1 MKTIQKSNI
10 TSLRDTGIVKEDD
23 FKKLHTFSFT
33 GKKDSHPH
41 RVQSFKC
48 IDKIFWK
55 DEETGETRE
64 RVIRFIE
71 GEQSI
76 FADEQDLTNSYQD
89 RNQIDRRIHRI
100 KVMGNV
106 YNVSGNNI
114 NLLAF
119 MRLWNL
125 NGSNEKRDKSTE
137 IKFFEYQPE
146 KIAKKNL
153 EKEGVSI
160 KARYKAHQELTLDEV
175 KAVLVVLAKDPSEYE
190 KILSGKLADELRND
204 AVVHATVNPTKFLE
218 ILESDT
224 MKYKYMLCKAV
235 AMKIIKVS
243 ESATMMTWNDGGLLF
258 ECNIGK
264 NVLDEVAMRYM
275 GGEERATK
283 VYNEIKIK
291 LDAFFP
297 TMPEPKNVTLS
308 ELTPPPAPPKGE
320 AESPKSIYDRLK
332 AYKQLKHIGVK
343 IQVHDMEW
351 TNIGSFQKD
360 LKENKEKYDKLKL
373 IADQA
378 QVAYKSTLV

>member
-1 MKTIQKSNI
+1 MKTITKSEI
-10 TSLRDTGIVKEDD
+10 TSLRDYGIVKEDD
-23 FKKLHTFSFT
+23 FKKLHTFNFT

-41 RVQSFKC
+41 RVQTFKC

-55 DEETGETRE
+55 DEKTGETTE

-71 GEQSI
+71 GERSI
-76 FADEQDLTNSYQD
+76 FADEQDLTNSYAD
-89 RNQIDRRIHRI
+89 RNQVDRRIYRI

-106 YNVSGNNI
+106 YNVAGNNI

-119 MRLWNL
+119 MRLWNI
-125 NGSNEKRDKSTE
+125 NGSNERRDKSQE
-137 IKFFEYQPE
+137 IKFFEYKPE
-146 KIAKKNL
+146 QVAKKSL
-153 EKEGVSI
+153 EREGAAI
-160 KARYKAHQELTLDEV
+160 KARYKAYQELSIDEV

-190 KILSGKLADELRND
+190 KILNDKMSDELRND
-204 AVVHATVNPTKFLE
+204 ALVYAGQNPVKFLE
-218 ILESDT
+218 ILESDS
-224 MKYKYMLCKAV
+224 MKYKYTLCKAV

-243 ESATMMTWNDGGLLF
+243 ESGTEMTWNDGGLLF

-264 NVLDEVAMRYM
+264 NVLDEVASRYA

-283 VYNEIKIK
+283 VYKEIKLK

-297 TMPEPKNVTLS
+297 SMPEPKPTLA
-308 ELTPPPAPPKGE
+308 ELTPLAAPKKGE
-320 AESPKSIYDRLK
+320 EETPKQIYDRLK

-343 IQVHDMEW
+343 VQVHDMEW
-351 TNIGSFQKD
+351 STIGSFLKD

-378 QVAYKSTLV
+378 EVMYKKTLQP

>member
-1 MKTIQKSNI
+1 MQTIQKSKI
-10 TSLRDTGIVKEDD
+10 TSLRDLGVIKEDD
-23 FKKLHTFSFT
+23 FKKLHTFNFT

-41 RVQSFKC
+41 RVQTFKC

-55 DEETGETRE
+55 DENGETRE

-89 RNQIDRRIHRI
+89 RNQIDRRIYRI

-106 YNVSGNNI
+106 YNVAGNNI

-125 NGSNEKRDKSTE
+125 NGSNEDRDRSQE

-146 KIAKKNL
+146 KAAKRNL
-153 EKEGVSI
+153 EKEGAAI
-160 KARYKAHQELTLDEV
+160 KARYKAYQELSLDEI
-175 KAVLVVLAKDPSEYE
+175 KAVLVVLAKEPSEYE
-190 KILSGKLADELRND
+190 KILNGRMADELRHD
-204 AVVHATVNPTKFLE
+204 AVIHATNNPVKFLE
-218 ILESDT
+218 ILESDA
-224 MKYKYMLCKAV
+224 MRYKYMLCKAV
-235 AMKIIKVS
+235 AMKIIRVS
-243 ESATMMTWNDGGLLF
+243 DSATEMTWNDGGLLY

-264 NVLDEVAMRYM
+264 NVLDEVASRYA

-283 VYNEIKIK
+283 VYKEIKLK

-297 TMPEPKNVTLS
+297 SMPEPKPTLA
-308 ELTPPPAPPKGE
+308 ELTPLAAPKKGE
-320 AESPKSIYDRLK
+320 EETPKQIYDRLK

-343 IQVHDMEW
+343 VQVHDMEW
-351 TNIGSFQKD
+351 STIGSFLKD

-378 QVAYKSTLV
+378 EVMYKKELQP